1 MSILTVPERLIG
13 DRAIPYQSGRE
24 PQEERVDRQA
34 IDDIFGPVMAR
45 NENALLSDD
54 PSFLGAIC
62 PDPLTQLEVV
72 AQVRPARDDGG
83 PEPGVGAADIALEQ
97 MAIEPMTQRRVLTL
111 ATPIIGENLLQ
122 TLVGAV
128 DTFMVARLGAAAVA
142 GVGIGFELVFF
153 IISILSAIDI
163 GATVLVSQA
172 IGAGQQKRANQLA
185 RQAIVWGLLLA
196 VPVSV
201 VMFAAAPTVISLFGA
216 EPDVTVAA
224 TTYLQVTAA
233 TSVALFLSFVC
244 GAALRGAG
252 DSRTPLQAAVLA
264 NIVNVIVAY
273 VLIFGHF
280 GFPALGVAG
289 SALGAAAGRSLGA
302 AYMLVMM
309 ARGGKAISLS
319 GRLGWRPHFTTARQL
334 LTLGVPAAMEQVL
347 SSGAFMVL
355 VGVVAL
361 IGTHAL
367 AAQQITF
374 TALSLAFLPAFGFS
388 IAATAL
394 VGQSIGARVPAD
406 ARKASRIALRWALIW
421 MATGG
426 VLTFLFS
433 DRVIGVFSADPAVIE
448 SGTAALR
455 ALSVALPF
463 WGLWFVSSGSLRGS
477 GDTRTP
483 LLIGASTMWLSVL
496 IAWIAVRWFGAG
508 LGMVWFAF
516 FLTTAPASLLMW
528 WVYRRRI
535 AEFEQGRREFPDLA
549 AATGH

>member
-1 MSILTVPERLIG
+1 M
-13 DRAIPYQSGRE
+13 DRT
-24 PQEERVDRQA
+24 A
-34 IDDIFGPVMAR
+34 IDNIFGPVMAR
-45 NENALLSDD
+45 KEGALLSDD
-54 PSFLGAIC
+54 PSFPGAVS
-62 PDPLTQLEVV
+62 PEPLTQLEIV
-72 AQVRPARDDGG
+72 AQARETRDAGG
-83 PEPGVGAADIALEQ
+83 PELGTSASDTDPEPV
-97 MAIEPMTQRRVLTL
+97 AIEPMTQRRVLAL

-172 IGAGQQKRANQLA
+172 IGAGLQERANRLA
-185 RQAIVWGLLLA
+185 RQAIVWGLLMA
-196 VPVSV
+196 IPVSIG
-201 VMFAAAPTVISLFGA
+201 MFVAAPTLIGLFGA
-216 EPDVTVAA
+216 APDVTAAA

-233 TSVALFLSFVC
+233 TSIALFLSFVC
-244 GAALRGAG
+244 GAVLRGAG

-273 VLIFGHF
+273 VLIFGHL
-280 GFPALGVAG
+280 GLPALGVAG

-302 AYMLVMM
+302 AYMLVVM
-309 ARGGKAISLS
+309 ARGRKAISL
-319 GRLGWRPHFTTARQL
+319 GGGWGWRPRITTARQL

-406 ARKASRIALRWALIW
+406 ARTASRIALRWAFIW
-421 MATGG
+421 MGIGG

-433 DRVIGVFSADPAVIE
+433 ERVIGIFSGDPAVIE
-448 SGTAALR
+448 AGTAALR
-455 ALSVALPF
+455 SLSVALPF
-463 WGLWFVSSGSLRGS
+463 WALWFVSSGSLRGS

-483 LLIGASTMWLSVL
+483 LFIGASTMWLTVL
-496 IAWIAVRWFGAG
+496 IAWIAVRWFDAG
-508 LGMVWFAF
+508 LGTVWFAF
-516 FLTTAPASLLMW
+516 LLTTAPASVLMW
-528 WVYRRRI
+528 WIYRRRI
-535 AEFEQGRREFPDLA
+535 ADFEQGRRDLPDLSA
-549 AATGH
+549 AAAGH

>member
-1 MSILTVPERLIG
+1 MRGV
-13 DRAIPYQSGRE
+13 
-24 PQEERVDRQA
+24 PQEERVDRA
-34 IDDIFGPVMAR
+34 STDDIFGPVMAK
-45 NENALLSDD
+45 NEGALLSDD
-54 PSFLGAIC
+54 PSFRGVIAPEPMI
-62 PDPLTQLEVV
+62 QLEVV
-72 AQVRPARDDGG
+72 ARARQTRDADESQ
-83 PEPGVGAADIALEQ
+83 PMTGAAEAVPKPVV
-97 MAIEPMTQRRVLTL
+97 IEPMTQRRVLTL

-153 IISILSAIDI
+153 LISILSAIDI

-172 IGAGQQKRANQLA
+172 IGAGQQERANRLA

-196 VPVSV
+196 VPVSIG
-201 VMFAAAPTVISLFGA
+201 MFVAAPTIIGLFGA
-216 EPDVTVAA
+216 APDVTAA
-224 TTYLQVTAA
+224 ATYLQVTAA
-233 TSVALFLSFVC
+233 TSIALFLSFVC
-244 GAALRGAG
+244 GAVLRGAG
-252 DSRTPLQAAVLA
+252 DSRTPLQAAILA
-264 NIVNVIVAY
+264 NVVNVIVAY

-280 GFPALGVAG
+280 GLPALGVAG
-289 SALGAAAGRSLGA
+289 SALGAATGRFVGA

-309 ARGGKAISLS
+309 ARGHKAISLS
-319 GRLGWRPHFTTARQL
+319 GSWGWRPRLTSARQL

-394 VGQSIGARVPAD
+394 VGQSIGAGVPAD
-406 ARKASRIALRWALIW
+406 ARNASRIALRWALIW
-421 MATGG
+421 MGIGG
-426 VLTFLFS
+426 SLAFLFS
-433 DRVIGVFSADPAVIE
+433 ERVMNVFSADPAVIAA
-448 SGTAALR
+448 GTSALR

-463 WGLWFVSSGSLRGS
+463 WALWFVSSGSLRGS

-483 LLIGASTMWLSVL
+483 LLIGASTMWLSVF
-496 IAWIAVRWFGAG
+496 IAWIAVRWFGSG
-508 LGMVWFAF
+508 LGTVWLAF
-516 FLTTAPASLLMW
+516 VLTTAPASVLMW
-528 WVYRRRI
+528 RAYRRRI
-535 AEFEQGRREFPDLA
+535 ADFERGRRDLPELA
-549 AATGH
+549 AAGH

>member
-1 MSILTVPERLIG
+1 
-13 DRAIPYQSGRE
+13 
-24 PQEERVDRQA
+24 
-34 IDDIFGPVMAR
+34 MAR

-72 AQVRPARDDGG
+72 AQVRPARDDFW
-83 PEPGVGAADIALEQ
+83 PEPGVGAVDTALEQ

-172 IGAGQQKRANQLA
+172 IGAGQQERANQLA
-185 RQAIVWGLLLA
+185 RQAIVWGVLLA
-196 VPVSV
+196 LPVSIG
-201 VMFAAAPTVISLFGA
+201 MFVAAPTIIKLFGA
-216 EPDVTVAA
+216 APDVTAAA

-233 TSVALFLSFVC
+233 TSIALFLSFVC
-244 GAALRGAG
+244 GAVLRGAG

-264 NIVNVIVAY
+264 NVVNIIVAY
-273 VLIFGHF
+273 VLIFGHL
-280 GFPALGVAG
+280 GLPALGVAG
-289 SALGAAAGRSLGA
+289 SALGAASGRSLGA

-309 ARGGKAISLS
+309 ARGRKAISLS
-319 GRLGWRPHFTTARQL
+319 GSWGWRPQLTTSRQL

-394 VGQSIGARVPAD
+394 VGQSIGARVPSD

-421 MATGG
+421 IGIGG
-426 VLTFLFS
+426 VLAYLFS
-433 DRVIGVFSADPAVIE
+433 ERVMSVFSADPAVIAA
-448 SGTAALR
+448 GTDALR

-496 IAWIAVRWFGAG
+496 IAWIAVRWFGSG
-508 LGMVWFAF
+508 LGTVWFAF
-516 FLTTAPASLLMW
+516 VLTTAPASLLTW
-528 WVYRRRI
+528 WAYRQRI
-535 AEFEQGRREFPDLA
+535 ADFEQGRREFPDLA

>member
-1 MSILTVPERLIG
+1 
-13 DRAIPYQSGRE
+13 
-24 PQEERVDRQA
+24 
-34 IDDIFGPVMAR
+34 MAR
-45 NENALLSDD
+45 NEGALLSDD
-54 PSFLGAIC
+54 PSFQGAISSE
-62 PDPLTQLEVV
+62 PLTKLEVV
-72 AQVRPARDDGG
+72 AQAHQTSDADGH
-83 PEPGVGAADIALEQ
+83 VLTASAADTADEPV
-97 MAIEPMTQRRVLTL
+97 AIEPMTQRRVLKL

-122 TLVGAV
+122 TMVGAV

-196 VPVSV
+196 VPVSI
-201 VMFAAAPTVISLFGA
+201 VMFVAAPTVIGLFGA
-216 EPDVTVAA
+216 APEVTAAA

-233 TSVALFLSFVC
+233 TSIALFLSFVC
-244 GAALRGAG
+244 GAVLRGAG

-264 NIVNVIVAY
+264 NIVNIIVAY
-273 VLIFGHF
+273 VLIFGHL
-280 GFPALGVAG
+280 GLPALGVAG
-289 SALGAAAGRSLGA
+289 SALGAASGRSLGA

-309 ARGGKAISLS
+309 ARGRKAISL
-319 GRLGWRPHFTTARQL
+319 GGTWGWRPRLATARQL

-355 VGVVAL
+355 IGVVAL

-406 ARKASRIALRWALIW
+406 ARNASRIALRWALIW
-421 MATGG
+421 MGIGG

-433 DRVIGVFSADPAVIE
+433 ERVMSVFSADPAVIGA
-448 SGTAALR
+448 GTAALR
-455 ALSVALPF
+455 SLSIALPF

-496 IAWIAVRWFGAG
+496 IAWIAVRWFGSG
-508 LGMVWFAF
+508 LGTVWFAF
-516 FLTTAPASLLMW
+516 VLTTAPASVLMW
-528 WVYRRRI
+528 WFYRRRI
-535 AEFEQGRREFPDLA
+535 ADFEQGRREVPDLSA
-549 AATGH
+549 AAAH

>member
-1 MSILTVPERLIG
+1 
-13 DRAIPYQSGRE
+13 
-24 PQEERVDRQA
+24 VDRQA
-34 IDDIFGPVMAR
+34 IDDIFGPVIPR
-45 NENALLSDD
+45 NENTLLSDD
-54 PSFLGAIC
+54 LAFRGAIS
-62 PDPLTQLEVV
+62 PEPLTHLEIV
-72 AQVRPARDDGG
+72 AQARQNSEAEGSRPPA
-83 PEPGVGAADIALEQ
+83 GAADTTLEP

-172 IGAGQQKRANQLA
+172 IGAGQQERANRLA

-196 VPVSV
+196 VPVSIG
-201 VMFAAAPTVISLFGA
+201 MFAAAPTVISLFGA
-216 EPDVTVAA
+216 EPDVTAAA

-233 TSVALFLSFVC
+233 TSIALFLSFVC
-244 GAALRGAG
+244 GAVLRGAG

-264 NIVNVIVAY
+264 NIVNIIVAY
-273 VLIFGHF
+273 VLIFGHL

-302 AYMLVMM
+302 AYMLLTM
-309 ARGGKAISLS
+309 ARGRKAISLG
-319 GRLGWRPHFTTARQL
+319 GRWGWRPRLETAKQL
-334 LTLGVPAAMEQVL
+334 FTLGVPAATEQVL

-355 VGVVAL
+355 VGVVSL

-406 ARKASRIALRWALIW
+406 AREASHIALRWALIW

-463 WGLWFVSSGSLRGS
+463 WALWFVSSGSLRGS

-483 LLIGASTMWLSVL
+483 LFIGASTMWLTVL
-496 IAWIAVRWFGAG
+496 IAWIAVRWFDAG
-508 LGMVWFAF
+508 LGTVWLAF
-516 FLTTAPASLLMW
+516 VLTTAPASVLMW
-528 WVYRRRI
+528 WAYRRRI
-535 AEFEQGRREFPDLA
+535 AEFEQGRREIPDLA
-549 AATGH
+549 AVPGH

>member
-1 MSILTVPERLIG
+1 MRGV
-13 DRAIPYQSGRE
+13 
-24 PQEERVDRQA
+24 PQEERVDRA
-34 IDDIFGPVMAR
+34 STDDIFGPVMAK
-45 NENALLSDD
+45 NEGALLSED
-54 PSFLGAIC
+54 PSFRGAIS
-62 PDPLTQLEVV
+62 PEPMTQLEVV
-72 AQVRPARDDGG
+72 ARARRTSDAHGHELGVSAADAV
-83 PEPGVGAADIALEQ
+83 PEPVV
-97 MAIEPMTQRRVLTL
+97 IEPMTQRRVLTL

-172 IGAGQQKRANQLA
+172 IGASQRQRANQLA
-185 RQAIVWGLLLA
+185 RQAIVWGVLLGI
-196 VPVSV
+196 PVSIG
-201 VMFAAAPTVISLFGA
+201 MFVAAPTLIGLFGA
-216 EPDVTVAA
+216 APDVTAAA

-233 TSVALFLSFVC
+233 TSIALFLSFVC
-244 GAALRGAG
+244 GAVLRGAG

-264 NIVNVIVAY
+264 NVVNVVVAY
-273 VLIFGHF
+273 LLIFGHL
-280 GFPALGVAG
+280 GLPALGVAG

-302 AYMLVMM
+302 AYMLVVM
-309 ARGGKAISLS
+309 ARGRKAISLG
-319 GRLGWRPHFTTARQL
+319 GRWVWRPRLATARQL
-334 LTLGVPAAMEQVL
+334 LKLGVPAAMEQVL

-406 ARKASRIALRWALIW
+406 ARKASGIALRWALIW
-421 MATGG
+421 MGIGA
-426 VLTFLFS
+426 VLAFLFS
-433 DRVIGVFSADPAVIE
+433 ERVMNVFSADPAVIE
-448 SGTAALR
+448 SGTGALR
-455 ALSVALPF
+455 ALSLALPF

-483 LLIGASTMWLSVL
+483 LFIGASTMWLSVL

-508 LGMVWFAF
+508 LGTVWFAF
-516 FLTTAPASLLMW
+516 VLTTAPASVLMW
-528 WVYRRRI
+528 WTYRRRI
-535 AEFEQGRREFPDLA
+535 GEFEQGRREIPDLSATA
-549 AATGH
+549 AG